1 MSHHNQLHQH
11 QPKNP
16 SNASQH
22 PHPLSAPTSPAE
34 PSSEDIRT
42 RAYEIS
48 QTRQGGSGNAADD
61 WSQAERELM
70 AAAAK
75 QA

>member
-16 SNASQH
+16 SNAAQH
-22 PHPLSAPTSPAE
+22 PQPLSTPTSLAE

-48 QTRQGGSGNAADD
+48 QSRHGGAGNAADD
-61 WSQAERELM
+61 WSQAERELI

-75 QA
+75 MA